1 MNDTAPELQNLALS
15 EDQLAERVSQAQ
27 QEPLSVLGGLS
38 PDEWFDQWDREM
50 DKVPQSGEYTLA
62 AVMTIIYVY
71 QTCQPDK
78 MKEVRRNK
86 KREKRAGISLPCFVD

>member
-1 MNDTAPELQNLALS
+1 
-15 EDQLAERVSQAQ
+15 
-27 QEPLSVLGGLS
+27 
-38 PDEWFDQWDREM
+38 M